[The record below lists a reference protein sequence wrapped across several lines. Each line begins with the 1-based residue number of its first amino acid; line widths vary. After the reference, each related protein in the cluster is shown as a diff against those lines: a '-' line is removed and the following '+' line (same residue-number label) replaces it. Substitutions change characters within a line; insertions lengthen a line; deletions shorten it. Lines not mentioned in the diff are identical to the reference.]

1 MTSISAVD
9 TSFYPGLVEG
19 FAPNSTMPVPAVEAE
34 PQQDGADFY
43 SGGGNGS
50 SDDQSYVDLSNYY
63 DEVRPED
70 LLTKAGQ
77 HLIESAQKVDNAM
90 VVAMQNGYSVQ
101 DVCNIRLA
109 EMAYKAN
116 AYVFDIATEVSTFEL
131 KI

>member
-9 TSFYPGLVEG
+9 TSFYPGLIEG

-34 PQQDGADFY
+34 PQQDGADY
-43 SGGGNGS
+43 YGGGYS
-50 SDDQSYVDLSNYY
+50 SEDSDYVDLSNYY
-63 DEVRPED
+63 NEVRPED

-77 HLIESAQKVDNAM
+77 YLVESAQKVDNSM

>member
-1 MTSISAVD
+1 MTSVSAVD
-9 TSFYPGLVEG
+9 TSFYPGLIEG

-34 PQQDGADFY
+34 PQQDSADY
-43 SGGGNGS
+43 SSGGGNFS
-50 SDDQSYVDLSNYY
+50 QEEDYVDLSNYY
-63 DEVRPED
+63 NEVRPED

-77 HLIESAQKVDNAM
+77 HLVESAQKVDNAM

>member
-1 MTSISAVD
+1 MTTVSTVD

-19 FAPNSTMPVPAVEAE
+19 FAPNSTMPIPAVEVE
-34 PQQDGADFY
+34 GQQDELNYF
-43 SGGGNGS
+43 SGGGNYT
-50 SDDQSYVDLSNYY
+50 DEESYVDLSTYY
-63 DEVRPED
+63 NEVRPED

-90 VVAMQNGYSVQ
+90 VVAMQNGYSVK

-116 AYVFDIATEVSTFEL
+116 AYVFDIASEISTFEL

>member
-1 MTSISAVD
+1 MTIVSTVD

-19 FAPNSTMPVPAVEAE
+19 FAPNSTMPIPAVEVE
-34 PQQDGADFY
+34 GQQGELNYF
-43 SGGGNGS
+43 SGGGNYAEEE
-50 SDDQSYVDLSNYY
+50 SYVDLSNYY

-77 HLIESAQKVDNAM
+77 HLVESAQKVDNAM

-116 AYVFDIATEVSTFEL
+116 AYVFDIASEISTFEL

>member
-1 MTSISAVD
+1 MTIVSTVD

-19 FAPNSTMPVPAVEAE
+19 FAPNSTMPVPAIEAE
-34 PQQDGADFY
+34 GQQDELNYF
-43 SGGGNGS
+43 SGGGNYAEEE
-50 SDDQSYVDLSNYY
+50 SYVDLSNYY

-77 HLIESAQKVDNAM
+77 HLIESAQRVDNAM

-116 AYVFDIATEVSTFEL
+116 AYVFDIASEISTFEL